1 MEEQQAAHRLR
12 QHEAAVRE
20 LRELGLETADAS
32 APLPHKA
39 FPRMSTVQCV
49 VQADIAT
56 VHVPLDYGR
65 PIAVPYADAPQI
77 FNFFFID

>member
-1 MEEQQAAHRLR
+1 MEERQAAQRLR
-12 QHEAAVRE
+12 QHEAAERE

-32 APLPHKA
+32 APLPQKA
-39 FPRMSTVQCV
+39 FQQISTVKCV

-65 PIAVPYADAPQI
+65 PIAVPDADAPLVS
-77 FNFFFID
+77 DTSPD